1 MVAILEG
8 SSFEFSV
15 SEFTFTEFTGGL
27 VARQTNALKATILKY
42 RISVRGDMI
51 EVFKI
56 THNMYYTEVLPNIR

>member
-1 MVAILEG
+1 MVAILEE

-42 RISVRGDMI
+42 RRLAYVEI
-51 EVFKI
+51 
-56 THNMYYTEVLPNIR
+56 